1 MLNDITPLVLTYNEE
16 ANLGRTLAALGW
28 ARRIV
33 LLDSGSTDG
42 TLAIARRHAQVEV
55 VTRAFDSHA
64 RQWNFGLQHVA
75 SGFVLT
81 LDADY
86 VLTPELVAELDGLR
100 PGDGVAWAARFRY
113 CIGGR
118 PLRGSLLP
126 PRTVLFRPADG
137 RYVDDGHTQRLVFA
151 GTPRPLRA
159 PILHDDR
166 KPADRWMAAQHRYA
180 ALEVDKLRRARWSQ
194 LSAQDKARWLG
205 LGPWLV
211 APYCLL
217 LKGLVLDGRRGL
229 EYCRQRFVAEWL
241 LFRRLFERRLAKRET
256 A

>member
-1 MLNDITPLVLTYNEE
+1 MLHDITPLVLTYNEE

-33 LLDSGSTDG
+33 LLDSGSTDD

-55 VTRAFDSHA
+55 VTRPFDTHA

-86 VLTPELVAELDGLR
+86 VLTPELVAELGTLR
-100 PGDGVAWAARFRY
+100 ADAGPAWVAHFRY
-113 CIGGR
+113 CVDGR

-126 PRTVLFRPADG
+126 PRTVLFRPGEG
-137 RYVDDGHTQRLVFA
+137 RYVDDGHTQRLVI
-151 GTPRPLRA
+151 PVVPVPLRA

-166 KPADRWMAAQHRYA
+166 KPASRWIAAQHRYA
-180 ALEVDKLRRARWSQ
+180 MLEADKLRRLRWRE
-194 LSAQDKARWLG
+194 LSVQDKARWLG

-211 APYCLL
+211 VPYCLL

-229 EYCRQRFVAEWL
+229 EYCRQRFVAEWI
-241 LFRRLFERRLAKRET
+241 LFRKLLERRFAPRET